1 MEMINLIIKDFMLQK
16 KYIYFAVG
24 YGVFIFFAFQ
34 HAGFNNFIYSM
45 GSIAI
50 SYIFIASAINHDEK
64 DNANVVLISLPIKRY
79 RIVLA
84 KYITILTVI
93 ALSLAVMGLLGAVF
107 KVVGFPTVVRFI
119 NISDAIITFV
129 SVGLLSSVYYPIN
142 LKFGSSYLRIFNV
155 FIFMLVFFLPKTIAE
170 LLTEYR
176 DSVFVRFITVMKA
189 GLPDWLKVSLA
200 VVITLFIIVLSFTI
214 SVKIYNNKEF

>member
-1 MEMINLIIKDFMLQK
+1 MINLIIKDFMLQK
-16 KYIYFAVG
+16 KYIYFTVG
-24 YGVFIFFAFQ
+24 YGVFLFFAFQ
-34 HAGFNNFIYSM
+34 YSVFDNFIYSM

-50 SYIFIASAINHDEK
+50 SYFFIASAVNHDDK
-64 DNANVVLISLPIKRY
+64 DNAHVILNSLPIKRY

-84 KYITILTVI
+84 KYVTILTVI
-93 ALSLAVMGLLGAVF
+93 ALSIAVMGLLGAVF
-107 KVVGFPTVVRFI
+107 KTVGFPKVGRFI

-142 LKFGSSYLRIFNV
+142 LKFGSSSVWIFNIIF
-155 FIFMLVFFLPKTIAE
+155 FIMIFFLPKTIAE

-176 DSVFVRFITVMKA
+176 DSVFVQFIAVMQSSLA
-189 GLPDWLKVSLA
+189 EWLKVSLA